1 MKIFFCLLTVGLSIT
16 SQTCCAQARDIS
28 LATLKSSKV
37 SNATATITQ
46 FRGSAAFTLVPTK
59 EMNPGANNQGP
70 LAILNEVQFR
80 NGSIDVDV
88 AGAPAEGLMIRHED
102 LSELRFAFNR
112 RTASRLF
119 TCARPTPM
127 QMTNCGA

>member
-46 FRGSAAFTLVPTK
+46 FRGSAAFTMVPTK

-70 LAILNEVQFR
+70 LAILNEVQFH

-88 AGAPAEGLMIRHED
+88 AGAPAKGADDSARGFIGVAFRVQ
-102 LSELRFAFNR
+102 SANRFEIIY
-112 RTASRLF
+112 L
-119 TCARPTPM
+119 RPT
-127 QMTNCGA
+127 NSNA